1 MLLGINMFWALL
13 RDHFNPQL
21 TARAEM
27 SRAQNILR
35 LLPTFAGALR
45 QKNRTR
51 VSLDKTLTNY
61 IS

>member
-1 MLLGINMFWALL
+1 MNI
-13 RDHFNPQL
+13 
-21 TARAEM
+21 
-27 SRAQNILR
+27 SRLEKVRVNLR